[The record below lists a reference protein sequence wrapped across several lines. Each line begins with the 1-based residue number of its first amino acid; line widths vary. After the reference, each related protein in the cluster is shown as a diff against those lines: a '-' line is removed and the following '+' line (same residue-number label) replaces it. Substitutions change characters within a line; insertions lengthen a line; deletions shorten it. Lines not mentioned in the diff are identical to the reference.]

1 MIQCDLLP
9 IKEARDWLP
18 RDKCV
23 TRQPITVWLY
33 GTLTP
38 SVRVVLF
45 QFAVDKFSCACISEL
60 YVTEQKAEF

>member
-9 IKEARDWLP
+9 IKAASNWLP

-23 TRQPITVWLY
+23 MRQPIMGWLD
-33 GTLTP
+33 GTLTT

-45 QFAVDKFSCACISEL
+45 QFAVDKFSCACISAL
-60 YVTEQKAEF
+60 YVTEQKVEF

>member
-1 MIQCDLLP
+1 MIQYDLLP
-9 IKEARDWLP
+9 IKAARDWLP

-23 TRQPITVWLY
+23 TRQPITGWLY

-45 QFAVDKFSCACISEL
+45 QFAVDKLRCACIPVL